1 MGDNVT
7 EEMKKVGYD
16 KNTPG
21 NSPMGAVHIKIRI
34 KEDNTMSAV
43 NITKNNFHEEV
54 LNSDKPV
61 LLDFWAT
68 WCGPCRMVSPIV
80 EEIAGERSDIKV
92 GKVNVEE
99 EPELARQFRIMSIPT
114 LITFKDGKVVNQ
126 SSGAK
131 PKSQI
136 LEML

>member
-1 MGDNVT
+1 
-7 EEMKKVGYD
+7 
-16 KNTPG
+16 
-21 NSPMGAVHIKIRI
+21 
-34 KEDNTMSAV
+34 MSAV

-61 LLDFWAT
+61 LLDFWAS
-68 WCGPCRMVSPIV
+68 WCGPCRMVGPIV

-114 LITFKDGKVVNQ
+114 LMTFKDGKVVNQ
-126 SSGAK
+126 SVGAK

-136 LEML
+136 LAML

>member
-1 MGDNVT
+1 
-7 EEMKKVGYD
+7 
-16 KNTPG
+16 
-21 NSPMGAVHIKIRI
+21 
-34 KEDNTMSAV
+34 MSAV

-61 LLDFWAT
+61 LLDFWAS
-68 WCGPCRMVSPIV
+68 WCGPCRMVGPIV

-114 LITFKDGKVVNQ
+114 LMTFKDGKV
-126 SSGAK
+126 GK
-131 PKSQI
+131 PVRRRQA
-136 LEML
+136 